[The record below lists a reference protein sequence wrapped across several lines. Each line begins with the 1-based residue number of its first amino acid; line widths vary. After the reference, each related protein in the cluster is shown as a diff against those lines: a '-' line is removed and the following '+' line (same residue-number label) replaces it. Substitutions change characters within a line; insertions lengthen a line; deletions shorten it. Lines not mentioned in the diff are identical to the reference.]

1 MCTMKALGDCQL
13 SRAADQHP
21 CSPAAA
27 VATASTRQCPLQ
39 PLLLLQGDNDKLL
52 LHKVSGLKTGK
63 SVLYSV
69 VFAMK
74 RFSTRNYMQC
84 RLLYPTPHII
94 RASFFSFNLRW
105 ERDAAAAVGTTKT
118 QARPKANI
126 THEKSGIFADELL
139 HHCLHLSLTSYTSLK
154 AAFELIVTSWIAN
167 CNE

>member
-1 MCTMKALGDCQL
+1 M
-13 SRAADQHP
+13 
-21 CSPAAA
+21 
-27 VATASTRQCPLQ
+27 
-39 PLLLLQGDNDKLL
+39 L

-105 ERDAAAAVGTTKT
+105 ERDAAAVGTKNLSI
-118 QARPKANI
+118 RPKANI
-126 THEKSGIFADELL
+126 KHEKLLIMGFIADELL